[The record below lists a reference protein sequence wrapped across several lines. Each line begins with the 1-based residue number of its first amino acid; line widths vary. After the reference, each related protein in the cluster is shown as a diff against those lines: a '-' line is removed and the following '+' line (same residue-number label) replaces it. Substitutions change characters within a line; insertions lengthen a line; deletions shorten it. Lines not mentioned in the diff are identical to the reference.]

1 MGIIPSNISFWWISL
16 DHSLETKQKDW
27 HVDKYI
33 CCLYDGLIWDLRAE
47 EHYSVFPA
55 QLCSSGANVLLIAI
69 PALPK
74 HKYDNNLQT
83 AKPVQYTIR
92 LQTLLFCRNSACSGT
107 AGPGCRGRPSP
118 ATENPIG
125 AADNLLKIFL
135 ISFVTKWIMAFNE
148 IHIWLRPR
156 PASSQLQ
163 FLRLKTCV

>member
-1 MGIIPSNISFWWISL
+1 M
-16 DHSLETKQKDW
+16 
-27 HVDKYI
+27 
-33 CCLYDGLIWDLRAE
+33 
-47 EHYSVFPA
+47 FPV
-55 QLCSSGANVLLIAI
+55 QVCRSGANVLLIAI

-107 AGPGCRGRPSP
+107 AGPGCRGRPGP

-135 ISFVTKWIMAFNE
+135 ISFVTK
-148 IHIWLRPR
+148 
-156 PASSQLQ
+156 
-163 FLRLKTCV
+163 